1 MSDYGDE
8 TNIGGEGKRE
18 WSQQEPFL
26 PIEIDVDAATAACV
40 NEDILRM
47 PVAESNN
54 VTNG

>member
-1 MSDYGDE
+1 MSDHGDE
-8 TNIGGEGKRE
+8 TNIAARKRGI
-18 WSQQEPFL
+18 SHNEPFL

-40 NEDILRM
+40 NKDILRM